1 MGQQEE
7 GYIERMQDTVLTGVV
22 QRSLVAIGAPTGG
35 PKSGTLTGTVDPTLT
50 ASLTNGLYV
59 ASPHLSLADL
69 QWRVA
74 ANKICT
80 ATSK

>member
-1 MGQQEE
+1 MRCVEGGDGREDSVLMG
-7 GYIERMQDTVLTGVV
+7 DL

-59 ASPHLSLADL
+59 GSRNSRLSKRRLGKSADGM
-69 QWRVA
+69 
-74 ANKICT
+74 CT